1 MSHFTSKL
9 LRKSKTEE
17 LKQALFVVLEPD
29 VIDAHSDTYSED
41 EVRKAKESFNKSCM
55 RANLLHLVNNTKT
68 FNIIESYIAPADMI
82 IDNEVVKKGSWL
94 TNLQFYDDEI
104 WEGVKSGDFNGV
116 SISCKAKAEYLEN
129 DE

>member
-1 MSHFTSKL
+1 MSHSKSRIL
-9 LRKSKTEE
+9 KQSNNEE
-17 LKQALFVVLEPD
+17 LKQALFVTLEPD
-29 VIDAHSDTYSED
+29 VIDAHGDVYSEA

-68 FNIIESYIAPADMI
+68 FEIIESYISPADMI
-82 IDNEVVKKGSWL
+82 IGNEVVKKGSWL

-104 WEGVKSGDFNGV
+104 WDGVKSGGFNGV